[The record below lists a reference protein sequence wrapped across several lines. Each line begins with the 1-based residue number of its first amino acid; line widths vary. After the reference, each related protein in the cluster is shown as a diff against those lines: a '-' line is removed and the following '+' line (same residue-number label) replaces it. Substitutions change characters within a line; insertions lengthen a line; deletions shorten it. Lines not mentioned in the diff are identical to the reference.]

1 MIPLITGTVTMAER
15 PLTRIQENF
24 AQKFVELGVA
34 SLALRD
40 VTDCSRM
47 KASTVTRK
55 AWDLV
60 HHPRVAAR
68 IKELRDMSASDLVM
82 SRREALEILSA
93 RGRVNF
99 YELIEFADMVMG
111 HDVDGHPIIQSTWR
125 FKDRESMTPEQ
136 LAAIAELTAGPQGL
150 KVKTHDPVAAIQ
162 LLARMQ
168 GWEAPKSVELS
179 GPGGGP
185 VQVED
190 VGSLT
195 DAELEKLIRDAE
207 PKS

>member
-1 MIPLITGTVTMAER
+1 MAER
-15 PLTRIQENF
+15 PLTKIQESF
-24 AQKFVELGVA
+24 AQAFVESGVG
-34 SLALRD
+34 SIALRKA
-40 VTDCSRM
+40 TDCSRM
-47 KASTVTRK
+47 KDSTVTRK

-68 IKELRDMSASDLVM
+68 IKELRNMSASDLVM

-99 YELIEFADMVMG
+99 FEMIEFAEHVVSEDRE
-111 HDVDGHPIIQSTWR
+111 GHPIVQASWS
-125 FKDRESMTPEQ
+125 FKNRDQLTPEQ
-136 LAAIAELTAGPQGL
+136 LAAISELSAGPKGL
-150 KVKTHDPVAAIQ
+150 TVKTHDPVAAIQ

-179 GPGGGP
+179 GPEGGP
-185 VQVED
+185 IEVKD
-190 VGSLT
+190 VRELT
-195 DAELEKLIRDAE
+195 DDELEKMIRDAE